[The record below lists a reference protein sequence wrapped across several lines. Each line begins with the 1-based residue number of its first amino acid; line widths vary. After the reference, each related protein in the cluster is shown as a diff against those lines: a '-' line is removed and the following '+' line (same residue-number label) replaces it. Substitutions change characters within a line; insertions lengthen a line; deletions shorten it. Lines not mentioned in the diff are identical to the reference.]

1 MITKPVSRIFKVT
14 GIYDVNN
21 ASKTLSS
28 LTFSA
33 SDAGKLIVVNKAT
46 GYVVNYHSTYQNL
59 DVKTLG
65 EVDIYYITG
74 DAKKPLMKFP
84 GSKSFR
90 YSDIF
95 NINIKNA
102 NSGVDFYGK
111 ISGYTYCCGG
121 EYGVRFEVQN
131 DELFMQQYPNKYFET
146 YMVGADE
153 CCKQCDGTTKA
164 VDDSEITKQL
174 YQKIALARKEGA
186 SMLIPH
192 MIAATGITLYNSSK
206 KFLGTDGTYG
216 DTQSDANKALVKGLG
231 LTGDGVGS
239 DGTINSTTQGTTA
252 VEMSANAE
260 LTEDQIEALIK
271 WNTSLTTGG
280 TPVGTA
286 LVVSVS
292 PSDKYTYGM
301 YNLKYVKNRATV
313 INMAPVSNMVCSG
326 NFITNNDEDYSSGD
340 ITVGSTAI
348 GAYAVEETSGYD
360 LNRVEFEEMGWMGE
374 SPYRFSQV
382 TWTEFGHKYSF
393 DDSALYD
400 LMTIS
405 YEQQSDAAWG
415 HFNHPLEVALA
426 VVSTDTDNV
435 FRDLERIFAVVA
447 YNGNKESS
455 NKNINLK

>member
-28 LTFSA
+28 LTFSV

-46 GYVVNYHSTYQNL
+46 GYVVNFHGTPNLNFQNL

-65 EVDIYYITG
+65 EVDIYYITD

-111 ISGYTYCCGG
+111 IYGYTYCCGG
-121 EYGVRFEVQN
+121 EYGIRFEVQN

-174 YQKIALARKEGA
+174 YQKIAMARKEGA

-192 MIAATGITLYNSSK
+192 MIVNGEYVLYDSTQASSK
-206 KFLGTDGTYG
+206 YFLQLDGTYG
-216 DTQSDANKALVKGLG
+216 SSQPTESKALAKALG
-231 LTGDGVGS
+231 LSSDGVLS
-239 DGTINSTTQGTTA
+239 ADTDLENVELDEDKIDAIMTWNS
-252 VEMSANAE
+252 
-260 LTEDQIEALIK
+260 K
-271 WNTSLTTGG
+271 LTTGG
-280 TPVGTA
+280 SPVETA

-326 NFITNNDEDYSSGD
+326 EFMTNSDEGYTSGD
-340 ITVGSTAI
+340 ITVGATAI
-348 GAYAVEETSGYD
+348 GAYAIEETSGYD

-426 VVSTDTDNV
+426 VVSTDTNNV
-435 FRDLERIFAVVA
+435 FRDLERLFAVVA